1 MKLALL
7 YSYDGSTFQ
16 GSQSQSNGKSVEDAL
31 NLALTHLGI
40 YEKVKSSSRTDAK
53 VHALNQLSTV
63 NSSYEFQDLDFLKKQ
78 INRHLSK
85 AIFLKKIFKVAEDFN
100 VRFDA
105 KARSYRYIIKHGN
118 FSPFLNSYCLFHER
132 LNFELLQKN
141 IKIFEGE
148 HDFTNFMKTGS
159 DTKSPIRRIFQAQAY
174 EYKDLTILTFK
185 ANGFLRSQLR
195 LIIANLLKADKN
207 NLELEKE
214 FQLQALT
221 RIPASPNGLYLNRIF
236 Y

>member
-31 NLALTHLGI
+31 NLALTHIGI
-40 YEKVKSSSRTDAK
+40 QEKVKSSSRTDAK
-53 VHALNQLSTV
+53 VHALNQVSTV
-63 NSSYEFQDLDFLKKQ
+63 KSSYAFPDLELVRKQ
-78 INRHLSK
+78 INRHISK
-85 AIFLKKIFKVAEDFN
+85 AIFIKKVFQVADDFN

-105 KARSYRYIIKHGN
+105 KARSYRYIIKHGS
-118 FSPFLNSYCLFHER
+118 FSPFLNSYCLFYER

-159 DTKSPIRRIFQAQAY
+159 DIKSPIRKIFQAQAY
-174 EYKDLTILTFK
+174 EHKDLTILTFK

-207 NLELEKE
+207 NIELKKE
-214 FQLQALT
+214 FKLQALT
-221 RIPASPNGLYLNRIF
+221 RIPASPNALYLNRIF